1 MQSGVFAVRPLHL
14 VLMLDLSRTID
25 WSLHRCFIG
34 GCWKLYR
41 DGYDERG
48 ERYNLRHLQR
58 DNANG
63 AFA

>member
-1 MQSGVFAVRPLHL
+1 MQSDAFAVWTLHL
-14 VLMLDLSRTID
+14 VLMLDISRSID
-25 WSLHRCFIG
+25 GSLHGCFIG

-41 DGYDERG
+41 DGYYERG